1 LGVAASSTNDG
12 EMNEAPNEGGEM
24 FELEEQFSELCALY
38 DNIFSGQG
46 KKAPR
51 VYEPQENNNPM
62 EKESQYRSYSLCE
75 TPSKLMS
82 QSQPPKKIDLLSES
96 DSATSEDNPR
106 DSHVIERALET
117 LPPLSIPN
125 STLSTNL
132 SQFISKS
139 QFSLP
144 STKKPYTTVSRI
156 DSHQPWVIIRRYEM
170 RGGKKIRLPHS
181 LQDLIELSGD
191 KLGIIPVCIR
201 EVSTE
206 AEIEDVSAIEPDSVL
221 WVMTEEDEV
230 TFCNTD

>member
-1 LGVAASSTNDG
+1 
-12 EMNEAPNEGGEM
+12 MNEAPKEDGEIL
-24 FELEEQFSELCALY
+24 ELEEQFSELCALY
-38 DNIFSGQG
+38 DNIFSGHE
-46 KKAPR
+46 KKAP
-51 VYEPQENNNPM
+51 YEPQENTNPM
-62 EKESQYRSYSLCE
+62 ERESQNRSYYLCDE
-75 TPSKLMS
+75 TPSKFMS

-96 DSATSEDNPR
+96 DSETFEDNPL
-106 DSHVIERALET
+106 DSHHVIERALET

-125 STLSTNL
+125 STQSTNL

-144 STKKPYTTVSRI
+144 STKKPYTTVSSI
-156 DSHQPWVIIRRYEM
+156 DSNQPWVIIRRYEM

-181 LQDLIELSGD
+181 LEDLIELSGE